1 MGCSGISTKRIK
13 ELKILDSFEDAE
25 NSPGVAHLILSKD
38 NLIISGTLN
47 GFIKMYKI
55 ENSKFRE
62 IYSNQ
67 EHTEAITCIASLDSK
82 RIISSSLDNSI
93 KIFEIKSS
101 SLSILKSHLSHENA
115 VSQVLPLRD
124 GNHFAT
130 CSMDYTIR
138 IFKSKD
144 PYEEV
149 TKYEDE
155 KKALSIAQIDS
166 GVIASI
172 HMENDKDEDSI
183 MYFWSFKN
191 KELTKVHTIEGNH
204 DFRPFFV
211 WGMKKNRFAI
221 SCKNYLLILNG
232 SNFNTIRRIEEDWK
246 VQCSSFF
253 QLDDEYAY
261 VTCGGMFYQILLVD
275 FSCCFKENNEA
286 MDGESVISAS
296 EDGKLIVVNKE
307 KTFTLFEV
315 TFI

>member
-1 MGCSGISTKRIK
+1 MGCSGVSTKRIK
-13 ELKILDSFEDAE
+13 QLNILDSFEDAE
-25 NSPGVAHLILSKD
+25 NLPGVAHLILSKD
-38 NLIISGTLN
+38 NLIISGTLT
-47 GFIKMYKI
+47 GVIKMYKI
-55 ENSKFRE
+55 ENSKLRE

-82 RIISSSLDNSI
+82 RIISSSMDNSI
-93 KIFEIKSS
+93 KIFELKNS
-101 SLSILKSHLSHENA
+101 SLSILKSHLSHDNA

-149 TKYEDE
+149 AKHEDE
-155 KKALSIAQIDS
+155 KKALSIAQIES

-172 HMENDKDEDSI
+172 HMEDAKGEDSI
-183 MYFWSFKN
+183 MHFWSFKN
-191 KELTKVHTIEGNH
+191 KELTKVHTIEGNE
-204 DFRPFFV
+204 DFKPFFV
-211 WGMKKNRFAI
+211 WAMKKNKFAI

-232 SNFNTIRRIEEDWK
+232 SNFNPIRKIEEDWQ

-261 VTCGGMFYQILLVD
+261 VTCGGTFYQILLVD
-275 FSCCFKENNEA
+275 FSCCFKENTEA
-286 MDGESVISAS
+286 MDGESVISSS
-296 EDGKLIVVNKE
+296 EDGKLIIANKG
-307 KTFTLFEV
+307 KTFTLFGV